1 MEYVQGVSVKGYVMT
16 HGHMD
21 GQEVLRK
28 NETTAVFLTANS

>member
-21 GQEVLRK
+21 GQEVLCK
-28 NETTAVFLTANS
+28 ETTAVFLTANS